1 MELEAKSCAPSCA
14 SQPPEPQQFGYIRI
28 ENGPVSIS
36 ISYGGSPDFTE
47 KAFEKAVESGRD
59 FIRTLHEQHMRETQR
74 AQEAGKG
81 EAE

>member
-14 SQPPEPQQFGYIRI
+14 SQPPELQQFGHIRI
-28 ENGPVSIS
+28 DNGPISIS

-59 FIRTLHEQHMRETQR
+59 FIRTLYEQHLRETQR
-74 AQEAGKG
+74 AQ
-81 EAE
+81 AETEG